1 MNTLR
6 SENFHTWETI
16 GRKAMQRESRRME
29 RERGR
34 VVKVGWDFEQ
44 KYLRW
49 RLHQPINCSHCLQCI
64 KWVSGPDWIPLRL
77 LGLFE
82 HLRCYQWKDKGASF
96 YRNPTENQQFQK
108 CDCKFSAKRSTMRL
122 RCHWRSEYIPD
133 LKWWSDWLVWCPTM
147 WKGLKTQAINIIFS
161 IQASNM
167 KPGKRL
173 NQSEPIT
180 INENKRLQDLSLPNR
195 KLIWV

>member
-96 YRNPTENQQFQK
+96 YRNPTEYQQFQK
-108 CDCKFSAKRSTMRL
+108 CKKID
-122 RCHWRSEYIPD
+122 H
-133 LKWWSDWLVWCPTM
+133 
-147 WKGLKTQAINIIFS
+147 AI
-161 IQASNM
+161 
-167 KPGKRL
+167 
-173 NQSEPIT
+173 T
-180 INENKRLQDLSLPNR
+180 LSLTFRVHSRFEMVIRLVGLMPNHVKGIENAGYQYHLLYSGKQHEAR
-195 KLIWV
+195 QEIESIWTHHNQWKQVRELKESTACPGRS